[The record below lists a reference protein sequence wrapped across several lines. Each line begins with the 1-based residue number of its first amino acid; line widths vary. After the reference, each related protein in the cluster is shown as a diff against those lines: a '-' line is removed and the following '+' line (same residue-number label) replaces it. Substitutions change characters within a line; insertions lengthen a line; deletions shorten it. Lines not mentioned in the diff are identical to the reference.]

1 MWSTAFDGAYYLL
14 ALLPEHDASYL
25 SSVRTFEN
33 PTSMH

>member
-1 MWSTAFDGAYYLL
+1 MLSTAFDGDYPL